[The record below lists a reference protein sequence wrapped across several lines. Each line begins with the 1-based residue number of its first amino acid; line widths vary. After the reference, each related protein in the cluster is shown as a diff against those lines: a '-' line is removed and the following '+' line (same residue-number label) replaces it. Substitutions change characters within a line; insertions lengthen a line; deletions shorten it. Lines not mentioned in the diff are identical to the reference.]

1 MKLEIKYCRIERK
14 ASQADDFSWD
24 LLTDN
29 LNHFDVVT
37 SKLKAVVISVWRK
50 DRICAIQIG
59 NKYFSS
65 VTNLIQESICFTMF
79 NYTKLVKSWA
89 GGVSFLDKLL
99 FGIRL

>member
-1 MKLEIKYCRIERK
+1 MKLEIKHCRIERK
-14 ASQADDFSWD
+14 RSQPDDFSWD

-59 NKYFSS
+59 NKYFYS
-65 VTNLIQESICFTMF
+65 VTNLIQESICFTRI
-79 NYTKLVKSWA
+79 YDLW
-89 GGVSFLDKLL
+89 LL
-99 FGIRL
+99 INGFVADIIQNW